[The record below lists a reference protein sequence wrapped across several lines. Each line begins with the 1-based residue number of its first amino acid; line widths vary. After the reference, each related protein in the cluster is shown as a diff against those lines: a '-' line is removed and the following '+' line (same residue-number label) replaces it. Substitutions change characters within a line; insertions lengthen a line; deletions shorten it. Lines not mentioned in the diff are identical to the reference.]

1 VTEIAIRAAT
11 PSDTPQLE
19 ELYLALDT
27 FHVEALPELF
37 RAAEDP
43 IAARDV
49 PGLMAESHAVLL
61 VAESGDR
68 LAGFIRARIVEV
80 GQADPIYLPRRYAYI
95 DDMAVGPDFRGRGI
109 GRALLD
115 AIVDWA
121 REHGIDAMELTVF
134 EFNAGAR
141 KLYERAGYATM
152 YRRMRKEL

>member
-1 VTEIAIRAAT
+1 
-11 PSDTPQLE
+11 
-19 ELYLALDT
+19 
-27 FHVEALPELF
+27 
-37 RAAEDP
+37 
-43 IAARDV
+43 
-49 PGLMAESHAVLL
+49 
-61 VAESGDR
+61 
-68 LAGFIRARIVEV
+68 
-80 GQADPIYLPRRYAYI
+80 
-95 DDMAVGPDFRGRGI
+95 MAVGPDFRGRGI